1 MKRDDDL
8 RVRTG
13 RVRKGRSQRA
23 KPFIAQALAVAERA
37 GGMSRRS
44 SAATAKGAY
53 GRGRAAS
60 LSATRYLADRSR
72 VAVIKAR
79 VMRHGMKRAPL
90 SAHLTYLSRDG
101 VTKDGNP
108 ARMFGAESDEI
119 DHRAF
124 AERCE
129 EDRHH
134 FRFIVAP
141 EEASELSDIKA
152 FTRDLM
158 ADAERDLDTRLDW
171 VAVDHWNT
179 EHPHIH
185 VIVRG
190 RTGHGEDLVI
200 SRDYIREGMRARA
213 QQLLTL
219 ELGPRSDRE
228 IRHSLEN
235 QVEAE
240 RWTRL
245 DRVLA
250 RDAAAHASV
259 VDLRP
264 EPGQSQENFYG
275 TKIGRMRKLEALGL
289 ARPLGPTQW
298 SLSENAEDVLRELGE
313 RNDIIKRIHRELTE
327 KGWERGASDFV
338 LHGEGEPVPAPV
350 IGRLVARGLDDELQ
364 GSAYVV
370 IDGVDGRAHHI
381 RLPHLDAAGDSAPGS
396 IVELR
401 RFEDAAGR
409 SQLAIAVRSDLAIET
424 QVSAQGAT
432 WIDRQLVANK
442 PMPLSE
448 GGFGGEVR
456 EAMSARIDHHVEEGL
471 ARRQGQR
478 IIFARDLLDT
488 LRRRELETVAVR
500 VTAETGLAYHPA
512 SGGEH
517 VAGIYRQRVT
527 IASGRFAMIDN
538 GLGFGLVPWSPS
550 LEHQLGKQ
558 VSGLSMPGGNVDWSF
573 GRKRGLGI

>member
-1 MKRDDDL
+1 MKQDDDL
-8 RVRTG
+8 RVQPG
-13 RVRKGRSQRA
+13 RIRRGRSQRA
-23 KPFIAQALAVAERA
+23 KPFIAQALAAAERA
-37 GGMSRRS
+37 GGIAPRS
-44 SAATAKGAY
+44 SAATAKGAF

-60 LSATRYLADRSR
+60 LSATRYLAERSR
-72 VAVIKAR
+72 TAVIKAR
-79 VMRHGMKRAPL
+79 VVRHGMKRVPL

-101 VTKDGNP
+101 VTKDGDP
-108 ARMFGAESDEI
+108 ARMFGAESDEV

-141 EEASELSDIKA
+141 EDATELSDIKA

-185 VIVRG
+185 VTVRG
-190 RTGHGEDLVI
+190 RTDNGEDLVI

-228 IRHSLEN
+228 IRHSLETE
-235 QVEAE
+235 VGAE

-245 DRVLA
+245 DRALA
-250 RDAAAHASV
+250 RDAAAHGGV

-264 EPGQSQENFYG
+264 KPGQSQENFQG
-275 TKIGRMRKLEALGL
+275 IKIGRMRKLEALGL
-289 ARPLGPTQW
+289 ARPLGPAQW
-298 SLSENAEDVLRELGE
+298 SLSETAENVLRELGE
-313 RNDIIKRIHRELTE
+313 RNDIIKRIHRGLTE
-327 KGWERGASDFV
+327 KGWERGASNFV
-338 LHGEGEPVPAPV
+338 LYGEGEPTPV
-350 IGRLVARGLDDELQ
+350 IGRLVARGLDDELR

-381 RLPHLDAAGDSAPGS
+381 RLPLLDATGDSAPGS

-424 QVSAQGAT
+424 QVAAQGAT

-456 EAMSARIDHHVEEGL
+456 EVMNARVDHLVEEGL

-478 IIFARDLLDT
+478 IIFARDLLDN
-488 LRRRELETVAVR
+488 LRRRELETVAAR
-500 VTAETGLAYHPA
+500 VAAETGLAYQPA

-527 IASGRFAMIDN
+527 LASGRFAMIDK
-538 GLGFGLVPWSPS
+538 GLGFSLVPWSPS

-558 VSGLSMPGGNVDWSF
+558 VSGIAMRGGNVDWSF